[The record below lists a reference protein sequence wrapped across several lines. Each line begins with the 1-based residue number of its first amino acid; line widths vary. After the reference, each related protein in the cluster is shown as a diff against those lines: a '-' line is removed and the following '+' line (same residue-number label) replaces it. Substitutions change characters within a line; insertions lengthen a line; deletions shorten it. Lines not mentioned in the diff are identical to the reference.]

1 MRFDIKLGSCC
12 DTEFA
17 TVFELC
23 AAYLNAW
30 WESSGSWEEE
40 GDLCLGG
47 NNVVDNDDL
56 LLMIIMTK
64 KVQTL
69 STRRLT
75 QKHPS
80 TLAKLSSENIVILII
95 IEFALTNVLRF

>member
-1 MRFDIKLGSCC
+1 MISSWGVAAIPSLQLFSNCVQLILTHGGSP
-12 DTEFA
+12 
-17 TVFELC
+17 
-23 AAYLNAW
+23 
-30 WESSGSWEEE
+30 EEE
-40 GDLCLGG
+40 EEEDLGLGG

>member
-1 MRFDIKLGSCC
+1 MQLILTHGGSP
-12 DTEFA
+12 E
-17 TVFELC
+17 E
-23 AAYLNAW
+23 
-30 WESSGSWEEE
+30 EEEEEE
-40 GDLCLGG
+40 GEDLGLGLGG

>member
-47 NNVVDNDDL
+47 NNVVDNDD
-56 LLMIIMTK
+56 
-64 KVQTL
+64 
-69 STRRLT
+69 
-75 QKHPS
+75 
-80 TLAKLSSENIVILII
+80 
-95 IEFALTNVLRF
+95 FYW

>member
-1 MRFDIKLGSCC
+1 MQLILTHGGSP
-12 DTEFA
+12 
-17 TVFELC
+17 
-23 AAYLNAW
+23 
-30 WESSGSWEEE
+30 EEE
-40 GDLCLGG
+40 EEEEEEEEDLGLGG

>member
-1 MRFDIKLGSCC
+1 MISSWGVAAIPSLQLFSNCVQLILTHGGSP
-12 DTEFA
+12 
-17 TVFELC
+17 
-23 AAYLNAW
+23 
-30 WESSGSWEEE
+30 EEE
-40 GDLCLGG
+40 EEEDLGLGG

-80 TLAKLSSENIVILII
+80 TLAKLSSENIVILIT

>member
-1 MRFDIKLGSCC
+1 MISSWGVAAIPSLQLFSNCVQLILTHGGSP
-12 DTEFA
+12 E
-17 TVFELC
+17 E
-23 AAYLNAW
+23 
-30 WESSGSWEEE
+30 EEEEE
-40 GDLCLGG
+40 GEDLGLGG

>member
-1 MRFDIKLGSCC
+1 
-12 DTEFA
+12 
-17 TVFELC
+17 
-23 AAYLNAW
+23 
-30 WESSGSWEEE
+30 
-40 GDLCLGG
+40 
-47 NNVVDNDDL
+47 
-56 LLMIIMTK
+56 MIIMTK